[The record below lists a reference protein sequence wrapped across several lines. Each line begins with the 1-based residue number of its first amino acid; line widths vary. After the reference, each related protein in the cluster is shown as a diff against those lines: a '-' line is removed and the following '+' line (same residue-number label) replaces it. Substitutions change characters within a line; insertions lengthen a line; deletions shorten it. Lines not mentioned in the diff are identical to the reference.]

1 MKKTENGRIILD
13 RLRRRYRSL
22 PHDLRSRS
30 VQQRSDAQK
39 LLTLTL
45 CIPVMLV
52 CAVYMLHWET
62 NRAAIE
68 RDNAAFS
75 ALYSPIVAPSPTV
88 MPEAEAETDKTDK
101 TDETDISYQTVSP
114 SPAPTAIAASEN
126 FEIALD
132 ATRRPLST
140 PGSDTIVMALETPP
154 PVQKS
159 FADLLALNPDIVG
172 FLRIDGL
179 LSLPVVQK
187 ANDNEY
193 YLSHSFNGEESTAG
207 TLFLDGSNL
216 LTPEDANLVIY
227 GHNMKNGTMFRPLI
241 HYEKLDF
248 LKEHPLVRFDT
259 IYQNRVYAPF
269 AVFTITADKGGERHV
284 NIRQFLFDEESFSD
298 FITDMRRLSEHR
310 IPIDVSWGDSVLLLV
325 TCEYTHDNGRF
336 VVALRALRED
346 ENPEEMCALIQTAE

>member
-1 MKKTENGRIILD
+1 MKNTENGRIILD

-30 VQQRSDAQK
+30 VQRRSDAQK
-39 LLTLTL
+39 LLTLTI

-52 CAVYMLHWET
+52 CTVYMLHWET

-75 ALYSPIVAPSPTV
+75 ALYSPIVAPSPTA
-88 MPEAEAETDKTDK
+88 MPEAANETK
-101 TDETDISYQTVSP
+101 TDEIDISHRTVSP
-114 SPAPTAIAASEN
+114 SPAPTAIAASED
-126 FEIALD
+126 FEVASD

-140 PGSDTIVMALETPP
+140 PGSDTLVMALETPP

-159 FADLLALNPDIVG
+159 FGDLLALNPDTVG

-187 ANDNEY
+187 SNDNEY
-193 YLSHSFNGEESTAG
+193 YLSHSFSGEESAAG

-241 HYEKLDF
+241 RYEKLDF

-269 AVFTITADKGGERHV
+269 AVFTITADKGGERYV

-298 FITDMRRLSEHR
+298 FIEDMRSLSEHQ
-310 IPIDVSWGDSVLLLV
+310 IPVDVCWGDSVLLLV

-346 ENPEEMCALIQTAE
+346 EDPDEICALIQTAE